1 MVGWPLSYNLQIY
14 QGDTFEK
21 VFTLSKNGAP
31 WPTGVLTWKAQIKD
45 RSNTT
50 LLCDIT
56 IAVTTT
62 ATEHT
67 IRLRIEAESTE
78 DIESQVGLWDFQV
91 SRASDEW
98 QKTLLAG
105 KATIKTETT
114 K

>member
-1 MVGWPLSYNLQIY
+1 MVGWPLKYNIEIY

-21 VFTLSKNGAP
+21 VFTLSKNSAP
-31 WPTGVLTWKAQIKD
+31 WPTGTLTWKAQIKD
-45 RSNTT
+45 RSNTA

-67 IRLRIEAESTE
+67 IRMRIEAETTAE
-78 DIESQVGLWDFQV
+78 IESQVGVWDFDV

-98 QKTLLAG
+98 CRTLLAG
-105 KATIKTETT
+105 KATIKTEIT